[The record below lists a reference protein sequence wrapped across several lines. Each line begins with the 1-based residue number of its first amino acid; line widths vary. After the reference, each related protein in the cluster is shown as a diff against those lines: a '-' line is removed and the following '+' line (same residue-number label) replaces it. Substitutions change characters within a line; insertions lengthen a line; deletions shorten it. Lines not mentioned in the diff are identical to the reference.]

1 MKIAHLS
8 SLDFHG
14 AGKAAYRLHKGLQ
27 SIGATSRMWVMA
39 KGTSEESVFELPSA
53 VAGRPDRWW
62 RFVSSEWEA
71 GLSAYP
77 QRPNDGEVFSLFSS
91 RVQWD
96 QIPKGILTA
105 DVINLHW
112 TAGIFNAPTIRRVLK
127 GKRIVWTLH
136 DMNAFT
142 GGCHY
147 AGECLRY
154 RDACGMCPRLASG
167 SASDLSHAGWI
178 EKTQAYR
185 ELDINVVT
193 PSRWLEGCSRSS
205 SLFGRLHHAVIPN
218 GLPLGT
224 YTPVERDRIRNAL
237 NIPSDAKVVLFCAS
251 SAVLKRKG
259 LAYLIQALDHMS
271 KARPGMRIILAV
283 MGGGFPDQKL
293 VSGYPVMNFGSIAS
307 ESRMAL
313 VYNAAD
319 VFVLPSLQDNLP
331 NTVLESMACGTPVA
345 AFATGGIPDI
355 VEHGSTGWLAPPLDT
370 ARLAEAVDWCL
381 HHSPVD
387 IRQRCRIRMEKHF
400 SLEMQA
406 RRYLDL
412 YQHLYPLDSAE
423 HRSGS
428 ARAVVTVS
436 GGDSDRDRS
445 ADSLGT
451 PRDASTIRT
460 VDGNP
465 GMVEPLRTLRSIR
478 NDLAAHWLD
487 CAEGDIARGY
497 GGELGKM
504 HRELSSGPLKEF
516 ELSPSE
522 RLSADQCLARLA
534 RQESSDQLARHL
546 LSAMLYLPAHELPG
560 ADLLQR
566 LPDWLVKDYLC
577 FLLEMPASFR
587 VSGAIP
593 AWCCHL
599 ENVME
604 HICDGLHRDPESRVW
619 QNLSFLF
626 AQKAK
631 MLPFYFTRR
640 DVKRA
645 FRMRASIVE
654 YALDRRRY
662 ALDYTFPERPGAPQR
677 LRLGV
682 YCRSFVPYT
691 ETFATIPLFKHID
704 RSVFDVHLYAS
715 HSDGNSFEAMVRS
728 WSDTFKLLPES
739 IKDSVQAVRE
749 DDLDILLFGNN
760 LTAVSGP
767 ALLLASHRLA
777 RFQGVHFC
785 NPVTS
790 GLRNVDFFILGNRLL
805 LGRDPCSEAFSE
817 HVLDIPGS
825 GICFDLPEPYAADA
839 PALTRARLG
848 VPEQASLFLSGAN
861 FFKIT
866 PELRRLWIRVLNSVP
881 DSVLVLYPFGPA
893 WASSYPKQIFS
904 EDLKRGFA
912 ECGVDPE
919 RVVVLDTLSDQ
930 NTVLALNRLADI
942 YLDAVPYNGA
952 TSLLDPMRAGTPV
965 VVVDGG
971 ELRFAQGAA
980 MLREMGIPE
989 LVAADEEGYVRLA
1002 AILAADAGMRQ
1013 SLRERIR
1020 ERMHRAPDFLNPQLY
1035 GRRISEA
1042 LLRLVS
1048 ERSIGLAASP
1058 AAPHPHFDEVTA
1070 TK

>member
-8 SLDFHG
+8 SMDFHG

-27 SIGATSRMWVMA
+27 SIGATSSMWVMA
-39 KGTSEESVFELPSA
+39 KGTSDDSVFELPSA
-53 VAGRPDRWW
+53 VAGRPDAWW
-62 RFVSSEWEA
+62 RFVSSGWEA
-71 GLSAYP
+71 QLSGYP

-91 RVQWD
+91 RVQWN
-96 QIPKGILTA
+96 QIPEGILTA

-112 TAGIFNAPTIRRVLK
+112 AAGIFNVPTICRVLK
-127 GKRIVWTLH
+127 GKCIVWTLH

-154 RDACGMCPRLASG
+154 RDACGMCPRLASN
-167 SASDLSHAGWI
+167 SASDLSHAGWL

-185 ELDINVVT
+185 EIDINVVT
-193 PSRWLEGCSRSS
+193 PSRWLESCSRSS
-205 SLFGRLHHAVIPN
+205 SLFGWRHHAVIPN

-224 YTPVERDRIRNAL
+224 YAPGERDRIRNAL
-237 NIPSDAKVVLFCAS
+237 NIPTDAKVILFCAS

-259 LAYLIQALDHMS
+259 LTYLFEALDHMS
-271 KARPGMRIILAV
+271 KSRPGIRIILAV
-283 MGGGFPDQKL
+283 MGAGFPDRK
-293 VSGYPVMNFGSIAS
+293 VVGGYPVMNFGSIAS
-307 ESRMAL
+307 ESRMAI

-355 VEHGSTGWLAPPLDT
+355 VEHGSTGWLAPHLDT

-381 HHSPVD
+381 HHSPPD

-400 SLEMQA
+400 SLEVQA
-406 RRYLDL
+406 QRYLDL
-412 YQHLYPLDSAE
+412 YQSLCPLDSAD
-423 HRSGS
+423 HRAGS
-428 ARAVVTVS
+428 ARAKVTVS
-436 GGDSDRDRS
+436 ENGSNQARS
-445 ADSLGT
+445 AASLGA
-451 PRDASTIRT
+451 PWNSSTIRT
-460 VDGNP
+460 FNASPDMIGTFK
-465 GMVEPLRTLRSIR
+465 TLRSIR
-478 NDLAAHWLD
+478 NALAAHWQD
-487 CAEGDIARGY
+487 CAEGDLARGY
-497 GGELGKM
+497 SGEEGKM
-504 HRELSSGPLKEF
+504 HRDLSSGPLKEL

-522 RLSADQCLARLA
+522 RLSADQCIANLA
-534 RQESSDQLARHL
+534 RQESSDQLARNL
-546 LSAMLYLPAHELPG
+546 LSAMLYLSAYELPG

-577 FLLEMPASFR
+577 FLLELPASFR
-587 VSGAIP
+587 VSDAIP
-593 AWCCHL
+593 TWCCHL

-604 HICDGLHRDPESRVW
+604 HICNGLNRDPESRVW
-619 QNLSFLF
+619 QHLSFVF

-654 YALDRRRY
+654 YALERRRY
-662 ALDYTFPERPGAPQR
+662 ALDYMFPERRSAPKR

-704 RSVFDVHLYAS
+704 RSVFEVHLYAS
-715 HSDGNSFEAMVRS
+715 HSDGNSFESMVRS

-739 IKDSVQAVRE
+739 IKGSVQAVRE
-749 DDLDILLFGNN
+749 DDLDILMFGNN
-760 LTAVSGP
+760 LTPVSGT

-777 RFQGVHFC
+777 RSQGVHFC
-785 NPVTS
+785 NPVTT
-790 GLRNVDFFILGNRLL
+790 GLRNMDFFILGNRLL
-805 LGRDPCSEAFSE
+805 LGRDPCSETFSE

-825 GICFDLPEPYAADA
+825 GICFDLPELYAAGV
-839 PALTRARLG
+839 PALSRARLG
-848 VPEQASLFLSGAN
+848 VPEQACLFLSGAN

-866 PELRRLWIRVLNSVP
+866 PELLRLWIRVLNSVP
-881 DSVLVLYPFGPA
+881 NSLLVLYPFGPA
-893 WASSYPKQIFS
+893 WGSSYPKQIFL
-904 EDLKRGFA
+904 EDLKRVFG

-919 RVVVLDTLSDQ
+919 RVIVLDTLSDQ
-930 NTVLALNRLADI
+930 NAVLALNRLADV

-989 LVAADEEGYVRLA
+989 LVAADEEEYVRLA
-1002 AILAADAGMRQ
+1002 ASLAADAGMRQ
-1013 SLRERIR
+1013 SLRERIQ
-1020 ERMHRAPDFLNPQLY
+1020 ERMHRAPDFLNSQLY

-1048 ERSIGLAASP
+1048 DRSIGLAVP
-1058 AAPHPHFDEVTA
+1058 AASPHPHLDTA
-1070 TK
+1070 IACP